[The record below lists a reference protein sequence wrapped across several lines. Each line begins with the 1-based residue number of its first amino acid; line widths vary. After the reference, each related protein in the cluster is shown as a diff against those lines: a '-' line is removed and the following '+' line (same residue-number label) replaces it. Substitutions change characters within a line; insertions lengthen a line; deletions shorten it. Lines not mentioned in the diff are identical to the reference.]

1 MSSLAHHPV
10 WPSGLLTALL
20 VGIMLVSPTMLLGE
34 ELPIPQ
40 QEPLTPQAEPV
51 IQNIE
56 PSAPQTLPVV
66 PQEKVIIPGT
76 EQQGPQAEQL
86 APQLKEAGSFD
97 AMDARRDYLSGKITG
112 FANYLDKFFGGN
124 RHYQESNASVFQLDM
139 TRVEGYGGNG
149 NFDLAVRFNL
159 RLPVTEG
166 RLRLLVETDP
176 EENISS
182 DPALVRNQPARQKKA
197 STPQSVALAA
207 RYATAEENVWH
218 FSLDGGLRFPVP
230 ITPFVRTRGSYSNQ
244 MGEWRM
250 KVAESV
256 YWFSTTG
263 AGADTQLD
271 MEQVWTA
278 STLFR
283 ASANA
288 IWSRNDQNID
298 LSQRLSIYH
307 TLNDRTVLLYQLGVF
322 EATNPA
328 YQVMDYVALLF
339 CRYRLHQEW
348 LFLELSPQLHF
359 PRVNDFHPSPAYH
372 MRLEALFDESR

>member
-1 MSSLAHHPV
+1 MSSLAHHPIR
-10 WPSGLLTALL
+10 PSGLFAALL
-20 VGIMLVSPTMLLGE
+20 VGIVLVSPSLLLGE
-34 ELPIPQ
+34 ELPIPYEKPVQ
-40 QEPLTPQAEPV
+40 PQAEPV
-51 IQNIE
+51 IQNTE
-56 PSAPQTLPVV
+56 PTTSQTLHVTPREE
-66 PQEKVIIPGT
+66 PIIPGT
-76 EQQGPQAEQL
+76 EQPGPQAEQL
-86 APQLKEAGSFD
+86 SPQLKEAGNFD
-97 AMDARRDYLSGKITG
+97 AMESRRDYLSGKITG

-124 RHYQESNASVFQLDM
+124 RHYQESNASVFQLDL
-139 TRVEGYGGNG
+139 TRVVGYGSEG
-149 NFDLAVRFNL
+149 NFDLAVRMNL

-176 EENISS
+176 EENITS

-197 STPQSVALAA
+197 ATPQSVALAA
-207 RYATAEENVWH
+207 RYANAEENVWH

-244 MGEWRM
+244 MGEWRI

-256 YWFSTTG
+256 YWFNTTG

-271 MEQVWTA
+271 LEHVLTE

-288 IWSRNDQNID
+288 IWSRDYQNID

-307 TLNDRTVLLYQLGVF
+307 TLNDRTALLYQVGVF

-328 YQVMDYVALLF
+328 YQVTDYVALLF

-348 LFLELSPQLHF
+348 LFLEFSPQLHF
-359 PRVNDFHPSPAYH
+359 PRVNDFHASPAYH